1 MSEFGPRPSIAAL
14 ALLCCSGPLFGAPA
28 PTESCAECHGQD
40 GMGHGAPL
48 VPIIA
53 GVPAPHIEEAIYAY
67 VDGARQCVRI
77 EEMCQTVADLNEQ
90 EVAEVAEH
98 YASMPRT
105 ASEEEYDAEL
115 AAKGSEIHA
124 SRCAMCHLRPD
135 DEDVG
140 SGFGIPLHGQ
150 RTEYIRFAIEAYM
163 NGERLSLLDRMAD
176 EIRVLK
182 PGELDALV
190 NYYASYRERQQV
202 P

>member
-1 MSEFGPRPSIAAL
+1 MSEFPTRPLLAAL
-14 ALLCCSGPLFGAPA
+14 ALLFFSSVSFGAPA
-28 PTESCAECHGQD
+28 PTEPCAKCHGED

-53 GVPAPHIEEAIYAY
+53 GRPAPHIEEAIYAY
-67 VDGARQCVRI
+67 VDGARQCVKI
-77 EEMCQTVADLNEQ
+77 QEMCQTVLALSEE
-90 EVAEVAEH
+90 EVSEVAEH

-105 ASEEEYDAEL
+105 ASKEEYDAGL

-150 RTEYIRFAIEAYM
+150 RTEYVRFAIEAYM
-163 NGERLSLLDRMAD
+163 NGDRLSLLDRMAD

-190 NYYASYRERQQV
+190 NYYASYRDQQ
-202 P
+202 